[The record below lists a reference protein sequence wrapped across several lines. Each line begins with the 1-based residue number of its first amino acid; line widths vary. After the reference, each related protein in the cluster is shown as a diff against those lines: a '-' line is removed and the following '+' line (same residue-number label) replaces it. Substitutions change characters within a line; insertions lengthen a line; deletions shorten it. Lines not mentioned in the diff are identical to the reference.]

1 MNKVIL
7 IGNVGKDPDVRYYGA
22 DQAIATLRLATTEKG
37 YTLQN
42 GTKVPDRTDWHT
54 LIFYR
59 RLAKV
64 VEQYVHKGD
73 KIYIDGRLQYRNYD
87 DKKGIQ
93 HIATEIIV
101 DNLELLTPRSSSQS
115 TQQAVSLSQTETS
128 QTTPSQTSTQQAI
141 SSSQTMP
148 EDSLANVDGQ
158 DYSKIIPF

>member
-93 HIATEIIV
+93 HIATDTTLIVTINTTSCIIV
-101 DNLELLTPRSSSQS
+101 TNRN
-115 TQQAVSLSQTETS
+115 
-128 QTTPSQTSTQQAI
+128 I
-141 SSSQTMP
+141 
-148 EDSLANVDGQ
+148 ANNTVADINAAS
-158 DYSKIIPF
+158 YFIITNDA